1 MLNVKVNNSIEDRNV
16 QNIFLKRELCQS
28 LVILDGPQNH
38 FRRHTFQH
46 RYYHLGKLHYFIR
59 GRNLFG
65 LSYLS
70 NNSKFKKMQ
79 LLPFPRYNCLLR
91 YSPFG
96 VFSCFNRYITIVT
109 SPTNLERLC
118 QGQQAHRQRVLS
130 PAIRCIPFHF
140 TIDIHIPFLLLRL
153 QTFAIGSFLLHLHF

>member
-109 SPTNLERLC
+109 SPTNLEKGFVKVNKL
-118 QGQQAHRQRVLS
+118 
-130 PAIRCIPFHF
+130 
-140 TIDIHIPFLLLRL
+140 IDRECYHLQSDAFLFISQLIFIYL
-153 QTFAIGSFLLHLHF
+153 FFY